1 MPILHLQGLGE
12 GLLLQQGAGAQGE
25 DLPGAAVP
33 PPGLPPHVPQVVGP
47 SWSALPA
54 PLLRA
59 FRAASVHLAA
69 RLPLSEAG
77 LPTLPGPPLTH
88 PACLWDGAR
97 L

>member
-1 MPILHLQGLGE
+1 M
-12 GLLLQQGAGAQGE
+12 
-25 DLPGAAVP
+25 P

-47 SWSALPA
+47 SRSALPA

-59 FRAASVHLAA
+59 FRVASVHLAA